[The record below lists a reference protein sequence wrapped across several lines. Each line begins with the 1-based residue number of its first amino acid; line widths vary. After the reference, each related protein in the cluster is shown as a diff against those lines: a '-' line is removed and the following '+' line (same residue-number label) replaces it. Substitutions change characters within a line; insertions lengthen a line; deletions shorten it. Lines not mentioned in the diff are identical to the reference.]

1 MEQRTQL
8 LAVPVSVICQGAV
21 MRSLPSQ
28 PRSQTFPRQISAEQS
43 QRDAIADK
51 GIDESGSVPHVHH
64 ISIYRPWRVK
74 DQRRGAHHFAGLLP
88 IVVSNCQRRVQSE
101 NGAQF
106 RGGIGAHH
114 SADVYGVSSDRL
126 DAAISAGKEI

>member
-1 MEQRTQL
+1 
-8 LAVPVSVICQGAV
+8 
-21 MRSLPSQ
+21 MRSLPSH
-28 PRSQTFPRQISAEQS
+28 PRSKTFPRQIPAEQR

-51 GIDESGSVPHVHH
+51 GIDESGSVPHVHY

-74 DQRRGAHHFAGLLP
+74 DQRRGAHQFAGLLP

-101 NGAQF
+101 NCAKFGSEV
-106 RGGIGAHH
+106 GAHH
-114 SADVYGVSSDRL
+114 GADVYGVSSDRL

>member
-8 LAVPVSVICQGAV
+8 LAVPVFIICQSVV

-28 PRSQTFPRQISAEQS
+28 PRSETLPRQIPAEQR

-51 GIDESGSVPHVHH
+51 GIDESGSVPHVYY

-74 DQRRGAHHFAGLLP
+74 DQRRGAYHLAGLLP
-88 IVVSNCQRRVQSE
+88 IVPSNCQRRVQSE

-114 SADVYGVSSDRL
+114 SADVYGVSSDPL

>member
-1 MEQRTQL
+1 
-8 LAVPVSVICQGAV
+8 
-21 MRSLPSQ
+21 MRSLPSH
-28 PRSQTFPRQISAEQS
+28 PRSQAFPRQIPAEQS

-51 GIDESGSVPHVHH
+51 GIDESGSVPHVHY

-74 DQRRGAHHFAGLLP
+74 DQRRGALHLAGLPP
-88 IVVSNCQRRVQSE
+88 IVAFDRQRRVQSE

-126 DAAISAGKEI
+126 DAAISAGKDI

>member
-1 MEQRTQL
+1 M
-8 LAVPVSVICQGAV
+8 AVPVSVIGEGV
-21 MRSLPSQ
+21 GMRSLPSQ
-28 PRSQTFPRQISAEQS
+28 PRSETFPRQIPAEQR

-51 GIDESGSVPHVHH
+51 GIDESGSVPHIHY

-74 DQRRGAHHFAGLLP
+74 DQRRGAHHLAGLLP
-88 IVVSNCQRRVQSE
+88 IVVSNCQRRVQGE
-101 NGAQF
+101 DGAQF